1 MKRLSFVL
9 MFAALVMTGFTLASC
24 GDDDNND
31 LNEVENAIAASY
43 VGNYSAKDSLK
54 VGMGRLSW
62 DYATANAVSYR
73 ITSNSNG
80 TINITIPEETYANT
94 QIGNIKIGSYTIDS
108 LKYNIITGFTR
119 AYKGSAAKVHFE
131 STGGTQYPIVLN
143 DDYSFTSDT
152 CLISVKKDA
161 TGQLTVKNVYTLGKS
176 PVLITN
182 SFKGAKQ

>member
-24 GDDDNND
+24 GDDDNNG
-31 LNEVENAIAASY
+31 LNEVENAIAATY
-43 VGNYSAKDSLK
+43 VGTYSAKDSIK
-54 VGMGRLSW
+54 VGMGKISW
-62 DYATANAVSYR
+62 DYTTANAVSYR

-94 QIGNIKIGSYTIDS
+94 QIGDIKIGSYTIDS
-108 LKYNIITGFTR
+108 LKYNIVTGFTR

-131 STGGTQYPIVLN
+131 STGGAQYPFTFN
-143 DDYSFTSDT
+143 DDYSFTSDA

-161 TGQLTVKNVYTLGKS
+161 AGVLTVKNVYALGKS

-182 SFKGAKQ
+182 SFKGTKQ